1 MEYASKNIL
10 KWLRSLQYLKI
21 RNKEQ
26 CFLIEGEKLINEAI
40 QFHPK
45 KIRFLFYLDTYNY
58 PNMAHEAFKVYKL
71 KKADLSKI
79 SSMKN
84 PSKCFAVLDFI
95 CFPKK
100 GNEGL
105 ALACDNIQDPGNFGT
120 MIRTADWFNID
131 TIFASKNTVD
141 KYNSKVIQST
151 MGSIFRVNVEY
162 VDLKETFKETNRK
175 IIGTTL
181 NGKELTKQT
190 VFDADSII
198 LMGNEG
204 KGISDDLLPF
214 LDAEF
219 AISGKGFAESLNV
232 GVATGIFLAFF
243 TSK

>member
-10 KWLRSLQYLKI
+10 KWLRSLHYLKI

-45 KIRFLFYLDTYNY
+45 KIRFLFHLDTYDFSNIDHKDY
-58 PNMAHEAFKVYKL
+58 QLFKL
-71 KKADLSKI
+71 KNTDLSKI
-79 SSMKN
+79 STMKS
-84 PSKCFAVLDFI
+84 PSKCFAVVDFI
-95 CFPKK
+95 SFPKNNEK
-100 GNEGL
+100 GL
-105 ALACDNIQDPGNFGT
+105 VLACDNIQDPGNFGT
-120 MIRTADWFNID
+120 MIRTADWFNIE

-151 MGSIFRVNVEY
+151 MGSIFRVNIEY
-162 VDLKETFKETNRK
+162 VDLKEKFKKTNRK

-181 NGKELTKQT
+181 NGKEMTKQT
-190 VFDADSII
+190 VFESNSIV

-214 LDAEF
+214 LDFEF
-219 AISGKGFAESLNV
+219 SISGKGFAESLNV

>member
-10 KWLRSLQYLKI
+10 KWLKSLQYLKI

-26 CFLIEGEKLINEAI
+26 CFLIEGEKLISEAI

-45 KIRFLFYLDTYNY
+45 KIKFLFYLDTYNFL
-58 PNMAHEAFKVYKL
+58 NIAHESFHVYKL
-71 KKADLSKI
+71 KKTDLSKI
-79 SSMKN
+79 SSMKS

-95 CFPKK
+95 NFPKK
-100 GNEGL
+100 RNEGL
-105 ALACDNIQDPGNFGT
+105 VLACDNIQDPGNFGT

-162 VDLKETFKETNRK
+162 VDLKEMFKETNRK

-190 VFDADSII
+190 VFDKDSII

-219 AISGKGFAESLNV
+219 SIYGKGYAESLNV